1 MEGEDL
7 YGDENIEII
16 SLLGDNILIDILL
29 YHQILITNIL
39 QMYVNQ
45 KGGYIFFIKL
55 KLI

>member
-7 YGDENIEII
+7 YSDENIEII

-39 QMYVNQ
+39 EMYVNQ

>member
-16 SLLGDNILIDILL
+16 SLLGDIILIDILL

-39 QMYVNQ
+39 EMYVNQ

>member
-45 KGGYIFFIKL
+45 KGGYIFFY
-55 KLI
+55 